1 MYTIVYTIIYT
12 HILNDMI
19 TRYMMIYVVSNN
31 TYLHVYGVDRSPIS
45 INIRSTP
52 EILGKTQEH
61 QVW

>member
-1 MYTIVYTIIYT
+1 
-12 HILNDMI
+12 MI